1 MTRITILLGL
11 LLTLALSACGAPQ
24 EIVFR
29 DDKAPKLGNK
39 LLVPDEGVVADA
51 LRIELMKQGKFD
63 VVSQGGDY
71 VVHIN
76 SLLYG
81 YDPAKVALSGQYSI
95 SVTAKTG
102 EIVFIRV
109 MNAHDM
115 KNVIPITL
123 DEVAKLL
130 L

>member
-29 DDKAPKLGNK
+29 DEKAPKLGNK
-39 LLVPDEGVVADA
+39 VLVPDEGVVADA

-71 VVHIN
+71 VVRIN
-76 SLLYG
+76 SLLSS
-81 YDPAKVALSGQYSI
+81 YDPAKVALGGQYSI

-109 MNAHDM
+109 MGAFDM
-115 KNVIPITL
+115 KNIIPITL
-123 DEVAKLL
+123 EEVAKLL

>member
-1 MTRITILLGL
+1 MTRITILLGV
-11 LLTLALSACGAPQ
+11 LLTLAMSACGAPQ

-39 LLVPDEGVVADA
+39 VTVPEEGVVADA

-63 VVSQGGDY
+63 VVSQGFDY

-81 YDPAKVALSGQYSI
+81 YDAAKVALAGQYSI
-95 SVTAKTG
+95 SVTSRTG

-109 MNAHDM
+109 MNAYDV
-115 KNVIPITL
+115 KNILPVTINEI
-123 DEVAKLL
+123 AALL